1 MRRGACAVLVSS
13 AVLAP
18 LVWAAISVAGR
29 RIHSDQR
36 IWLLAIALAAVSAL
50 ALVVAALSAVR
61 SLTLSGFGAPSLPLP
76 LSPRTFA
83 GKRADLA
90 KEGEVLL
97 QRAQENR
104 RRAVHGIGPLVVA
117 RRSLAIATIML
128 VLAGALALVA
138 AAL

>member
-29 RIHSDQR
+29 RIHSDHR